1 MNAVLDNFLV
11 GVLLLASVAY
21 AVYKLGPRTLR
32 SRILRTLSRAMA
44 AAPAF
49 FKLGRAAQKLDA
61 ASAAGKAQGACGGC
75 DNCGTESSS
84 EAQSSSASSAEIKVP
99 VAKIGRRA

>member
-32 SRILRTLSRAMA
+32 TRILRTSGRVMA

-49 FKLGRAAQKLDA
+49 FRLGRVAQKLDA
-61 ASAAGKAQGACGGC
+61 ASLGKAQGACGGC

-84 EAQSSSASSAEIKVP
+84 EPKSSSAEIKVP

>member
-11 GVLLLASVAY
+11 GVLLLASVSY
-21 AVYKLGPRTLR
+21 AVYKLGPRTLKR
-32 SRILRTLSRAMA
+32 RILQTLSRAMA

-49 FKLGRAAQKLDA
+49 FGLGRVAQKLDA
-61 ASAAGKAQGACGGC
+61 TSAGKAEGACGGC

-84 EAQSSSASSAEIKVP
+84 EPQPSSAEIKVP
-99 VAKIGRRA
+99 VEKIRRRTSAL